1 MEILKNKNFRRLII
15 GQATSQFGSNMQ
27 QFALSLYV
35 LAITGSA
42 TIFASIIAISIVPRL
57 VLSPIA
63 GVFGDWFDRKKSIV
77 RLDLLNGVLIGA
89 YAVYYFLNGSLS
101 LPSIYLLVV
110 LLEIT
115 EIFFGCSMAAV
126 VPSML
131 PKEKLLEANRIKAI
145 VASFSNIASPVLASM
160 MYSFF
165 GIQILLIV
173 NAISFVVS
181 ALSEMTIDIPKLNKK
196 PVKLDMKSFV
206 TDLKEGI
213 NIVKNTKMIR
223 LIISIGVIINFS
235 LSALFG
241 VGVLYI
247 VLEIMRAS
255 EVEYGLITT
264 AMASSMLVGPLL
276 LGKFISKMKVGKL
289 FITSFGLINVFI
301 FLMGILST
309 EAFLS
314 MFDSNVI
321 PLSILGV
328 LVFLSG
334 MLSTLVNVSIGTLFD
349 TLVPIEFMGRTA
361 SITNLCLL
369 IATPIGQILFGFG
382 IDFLSTSLTFFII
395 NGIILVTLVYFRK
408 PFIESDRESH
418 KPVVQTHTAEEVRV
432 MEPVMENA

>member
-1 MEILKNKNFRRLII
+1 MEIMKNKNFRRLII

-35 LAITGSA
+35 LALTGSA
-42 TIFASIIAISIVPRL
+42 TIFASIIAISILPRL
-57 VLSPIA
+57 ILSPVA

-77 RLDLLNGVLIGA
+77 RLDLLNGVLIGI
-89 YAVYYFLNGSLS
+89 YAVYFYLNGSLS
-101 LPSIYLLVV
+101 LPSIYVLVV

-145 VASFSNIASPVLASM
+145 VSSFSNIASPVIASAL
-160 MYSFF
+160 YAFL
-165 GIQILLIV
+165 GIQVLLIV
-173 NAISFVVS
+173 NAVSFIIS
-181 ALSEMTIDIPKLNKK
+181 ALSEMTIEIPKLNKK
-196 PVKLDMKSFV
+196 PVKIDLNSFV

-213 NIVKNTKMIR
+213 RIVRDTKMIR
-223 LIISIGVIINFS
+223 LIISMGVIINFS

-247 VLEIMRAS
+247 VLEIMKAS

-264 AMASSMLVGPLL
+264 AMATSMLIGPLL
-276 LGKFISKMKVGKL
+276 LGKVISKVKVGKL
-289 FITSFGLINVFI
+289 FISSFALINLFI
-301 FLMGILST
+301 FLMAILST
-309 EAFLS
+309 DAFLS
-314 MFDSNVI
+314 LFDTNLI
-321 PLSILGV
+321 PLIILGV

-334 MLSTLVNVSIGTLFD
+334 MLSTLVNVSVGTLFD

-395 NGIILVTLVYFRK
+395 NGIILVTLLYFRK
-408 PFIESDRESH
+408 PFLDSDLETPKPAENPAHLESIANRE
-418 KPVVQTHTAEEVRV
+418 PIL
-432 MEPVMENA
+432 ENV

>member
-1 MEILKNKNFRRLII
+1 MEIMKNKNFRRLII
-15 GQATSQFGSNMQ
+15 GQATSQLGSNMQ

-89 YAVYYFLNGSLS
+89 YAVYYFINGSLS

-145 VASFSNIASPVLASM
+145 VSSFSNIASPVLASM

-173 NAISFVVS
+173 NAISFVIS

-206 TDLKEGI
+206 NDLKEGI

-223 LIISIGVIINFS
+223 LIISVGVIINFS

-301 FLMGILST
+301 FLMGIIST

-314 MFDSNVI
+314 MFDSNLI
-321 PLSILGV
+321 PLSILGI

-408 PFIESDRESH
+408 PFIESDRETH
-418 KPVVQTHTAEEVRV
+418 KSVVQTHAAEESLV

>member
-89 YAVYYFLNGSLS
+89 YAVYYFINGSLS

-145 VASFSNIASPVLASM
+145 VSSFSNIASPVLASM

-173 NAISFVVS
+173 NAISFVIS

-206 TDLKEGI
+206 NDLKEGI

-223 LIISIGVIINFS
+223 LIISVGVIINFS

-301 FLMGILST
+301 FLMGIIST

-314 MFDSNVI
+314 MFDSNLI
-321 PLSILGV
+321 PLSILGI

-408 PFIESDRESH
+408 PFIESDRETH
-418 KPVVQTHTAEEVRV
+418 KSVVQTHAAEESLVL
-432 MEPVMENA
+432 ETVMENA